1 MGIFM
6 ERKKKKQ
13 YFLVYTLL
21 FFVIGGFMTWI
32 FRAAD
37 RSFVW
42 SKDGA
47 AQHYPTLV
55 YIHRYIRELA
65 GNLLHGRWVLPMM
78 DFSIGEGMDVLTT
91 LNYYGFG
98 DPLTLTAAF
107 CPERYLEDFYGFL
120 IFVRM
125 YLTGIFFSLFCFE
138 KGYIQRVSVIAGA
151 LAYVF
156 CGYSLY
162 AAVRHPFF
170 VNGMMY
176 LPLYLLGVELIIRR
190 RRNGFALFAAVVALS
205 LISNFYFGYMNTLMM
220 ALYVLFWMVP
230 ERSLKWSTRFRIV
243 GEMVA
248 SYLIGVMLSAVIML
262 PMVAAYFGCSR
273 GGEGGYK
280 DSLFFYPEEF
290 YQNFVRAYT
299 RMDTYVGQWTNL
311 GYSFFSL
318 AAVVVLFVHRSRSGE
333 ERRRNWKLRVGY
345 LVLTLML
352 LVPLAGKIMNGFGYV
367 SNRWNYAYA
376 MLNAYILVCMLPEG
390 LRYLRLFRVP
400 GGGRLHIK
408 NWKGNRLL
416 VSLAVCMMVVFN
428 LVLNVAQMYLNKEL
442 DYLNEFDRVGTT
454 AGAEESGAVN
464 AVDVLEPP
472 TEDSFYRIE
481 QPWIIG
487 NQSLRKG
494 YYGHNWYFSIAPE
507 WYFAFYNSLQLNSME
522 RTYSLRGLDGRT
534 VLNEITSTRY
544 YVTQKREDR
553 LAPYG
558 YELVRAVEDGKE
570 IRLEEAEER
579 EAAGEKSIS
588 YVYENKYFLPLGY
601 TVSSWI
607 REEEYHALSPIEK
620 QEALLQSVVI
630 EEEQEDELHNLPR
643 EATVL
648 PMDVQ
653 QEFCKVAS
661 CSGLTWEDNR
671 IHVTEKNA
679 AITLQFQGRPDCE
692 TYLWLNEFQV
702 EESARQYQTGTVRSG
717 DTRNHFVLMNPEKS
731 AWYDEPNQTINLGY
745 SKEPRKSCTIIFPE
759 KGVYS
764 LDDFVVVYESMGAY
778 ESKVQALASD
788 HLENVRI
795 SGNKMQGD
803 ITLSKT
809 KLLQMAVPY
818 STGWK
823 AYING
828 EEATVLRSNKMYM
841 ALELPAGDSHVEFV
855 YETPYLRAGCVISV
869 VGVVILVLIS
879 LINQEIKRK
888 HAIRQG

>member
-1 MGIFM
+1 M
-6 ERKKKKQ
+6 ERKKKYQ
-13 YFLVYTLL
+13 YYFVYTLL
-21 FFVIGGFMTWI
+21 FLGISGFMTWI
-32 FRAAD
+32 FWTTD
-37 RSFVW
+37 HSFVW

-55 YIHRYIRELA
+55 YIHRYIREFA
-65 GNLLHGRWVLPMM
+65 GNLLHGRWQVPMV
-78 DFSIGEGMDVLTT
+78 DFSIGEGMDILTT

-107 CPERYLEDFYGFL
+107 CPEGYLEQFYGFL

-125 YLTGIFFSLFCFE
+125 YLTGIFFSVYCFE
-138 KGYIQRVSVIAGA
+138 KGNIQRVCVIVGA

-176 LPLYLLGVELIIRR
+176 LPLYLLGVEFMIRR
-190 RRNGFALFAAVVALS
+190 RRKGFVLFAAVVALS
-205 LISNFYFGYMNTLMM
+205 LVSNFYFGYMNTVMM
-220 ALYVLFWMVP
+220 ALYVLFWMLP
-230 ERSLKWSTRFRIV
+230 ERSLEWGKRFRIL

-248 SYLIGVMLSAVIML
+248 GYLCGVMLSAVIML
-262 PMVAAYFGCSR
+262 PMVGAYLSCSR

-290 YQNFVRAYT
+290 YQDFVRAYT

-311 GYSFFSL
+311 GFSVFSL
-318 AAVVVLFVHRSRSGE
+318 AAVVVLFVHRSRGE
-333 ERRRNWKLRVGY
+333 SERRRNMKLRVGY

-376 MLNAYILVCMLPEG
+376 MLNSYILVCMLPEF
-390 LRYLRLFRVP
+390 LRYLRLFRMP
-400 GGGRLHIK
+400 GGGRLHIR
-408 NWKGNRLL
+408 NWKGNRLY

-428 LVLNVAQMYLNKEL
+428 LVLNVAQMYLNSEL
-442 DYLNEFDRVGTT
+442 DYLDEFDRAGTV
-454 AGAEESGAVN
+454 AGEAERGAVS
-464 AVDVLEPP
+464 AVEALEPP
-472 TEDSFYRIE
+472 TETSFYRVE

-487 NQSLRKG
+487 NQSLLKG

-534 VLNEITSTRY
+534 VLNEITATRY
-544 YVTQKREDR
+544 YVTQERGDC
-553 LAPYG
+553 LVPYG
-558 YELVRAVEDGKE
+558 YELVKAVENGRE
-570 IRLEEAEER
+570 ISLEEAEEKESEG
-579 EAAGEKSIS
+579 EASLS

-607 REEEYHALSPIEK
+607 REDEYNALSPIEK
-620 QEALLQSVVI
+620 QEALLQSVVV
-630 EEEQEDELHNLPR
+630 EEEQEDLMHTLPR
-643 EATVL
+643 DATAL
-648 PMDVQ
+648 PMDVM
-653 QEFCKVAS
+653 QEFCRVADS
-661 CSGLTWEDNR
+661 NGLTWENNQ
-671 IHVTEKNA
+671 ICVTEKNA
-679 AITLQFQGRPDCE
+679 TITLQFQGRPNSE

-702 EESARQYQTGTVRSG
+702 EKSARKYQTGTVESG
-717 DTRNHFVLMNPEKS
+717 DTRNHFVLMDPEKS
-731 AWYDEPNQTINLGY
+731 AWYDEPNQTIHLGY

-759 KGVYS
+759 KGIYS
-764 LDDFVVVYESMGAY
+764 LDDFVVVYESMDAY
-778 ESKVQALASD
+778 ESKAQALKAD
-788 HLENVRI
+788 HLENVKV
-795 SGNKMQGD
+795 SPNKIQGD

-828 EEATVLRSNKMYM
+828 REAPVLRSNKMYM
-841 ALELPAGDSHVEFV
+841 ALELSAGDSHVEFV
-855 YETPYLRAGCVISV
+855 YETPYLRMGCVVSV
-869 VGVVILVLIS
+869 VGIAILLYASVI
-879 LINQEIKRK
+879 RK
-888 HAIRQG
+888 AMRRSKKL